1 MKNSLIYISRRSQV
15 FWAFVGLA
23 IIFLV
28 IFSGVFYFESNRNW
42 ENQKYKG
49 LSALISD
56 IESIPQAEQYFAD
69 IRVIAPNG
77 IIVLNEGIFTE
88 LPQDI
93 VIDNRQVNY
102 QWLSLYVISKRLF
115 DGSTILFVDD
125 ITDAVEAKKLMFW
138 NLLTSTLI
146 LWWLVISIGW
156 LFTRRIFS
164 PVQDIVEAIENFKLE
179 QDPSHD
185 AVPIFGKENDE
196 FVRIA
201 RQLESLFSRV
211 RIETRK
217 IEDLSSNIAHELKN
231 SLFGIA
237 STLELALLQDHPKHK
252 IEQVHAQV
260 LHLWEIVHALLL
272 LANKE
277 MNIKKSPVSLA
288 AAFSH
293 FSDEDPRISIIGSKG
308 IKWEIHPD
316 LFEVAIGNI
325 VGNAKKFT
333 PSDGKIEI
341 CLSEHEI
348 SIIDTGT
355 GIPAEQLPF
364 VFDRFYK
371 SDSMRPNGSGTGLG
385 LTLAKH
391 ILEKLHGFAI
401 TISST
406 VGKGTRVTISKTYIP
421 PPLM

>member
-1 MKNSLIYISRRSQV
+1 
-15 FWAFVGLA
+15 
-23 IIFLV
+23 
-28 IFSGVFYFESNRNW
+28 
-42 ENQKYKG
+42 
-49 LSALISD
+49 
-56 IESIPQAEQYFAD
+56 
-69 IRVIAPNG
+69 
-77 IIVLNEGIFTE
+77 
-88 LPQDI
+88 
-93 VIDNRQVNY
+93 
-102 QWLSLYVISKRLF
+102 
-115 DGSTILFVDD
+115 
-125 ITDAVEAKKLMFW
+125 
-138 NLLTSTLI
+138 
-146 LWWLVISIGW
+146 
-156 LFTRRIFS
+156 
-164 PVQDIVEAIENFKLE
+164 
-179 QDPSHD
+179 
-185 AVPIFGKENDE
+185 
-196 FVRIA
+196 
-201 RQLESLFSRV
+201 
-211 RIETRK
+211 
-217 IEDLSSNIAHELKN
+217 
-231 SLFGIA
+231 
-237 STLELALLQDHPKHK
+237 
-252 IEQVHAQV
+252 
-260 LHLWEIVHALLL
+260 
-272 LANKE
+272 